1 MTSIV
6 FNETCVIRDKRP
18 NNFTVRKL
26 ATFCDRNF
34 YLKGDR
40 PILLVVTFII
50 QQLAQMIRL
59 YWY

>member
-26 ATFCDRNF
+26 ATRDHNF